1 MLDLEIPLSLTRP
14 QMQATL
20 ALLRAAMKLQP
31 EFASK
36 QIFQDVAEKLRT
48 YLCEQP

>member
-1 MLDLEIPLSLTRP
+1 MVDLEIPMSLTRP

-20 ALLRAAMKLQP
+20 ALLRVALKSQPGFAA
-31 EFASK
+31 K